1 MKYLILVTVLLT
13 GCADISNEDWNAR
26 MSTLRQATNEI
37 NQQNNQNQN
46 SNNQNGYRQFKTTNC
61 YQTVTGYMCNEY

>member
-13 GCADISNEDWNAR
+13 GCGPMPQTDAEIRSWNHQ
-26 MSTLRQATNEI
+26 MDTLNQMGQQ
-37 NQQNNQNQN
+37 QQN
-46 SNNQNGYRQFKTTNC
+46 NNQNGYRQFKTTNC